1 MEPETIFEFDSKCR
15 DGRTYRIRI
24 LQHYQ
29 VIESDVAST
38 VLPTRKE
45 MRTAEG
51 YRVNRIQDGK
61 YFIIGPN
68 VEVEKF

>member
-1 MEPETIFEFDSKCR
+1 MEPQTIFEFDSKCR
-15 DGRTYRIRI
+15 DGRTFRIQI

-29 VIESDVAST
+29 VIEGDVTST

-51 YRVNRIQDGK
+51 HRVNRINDSK